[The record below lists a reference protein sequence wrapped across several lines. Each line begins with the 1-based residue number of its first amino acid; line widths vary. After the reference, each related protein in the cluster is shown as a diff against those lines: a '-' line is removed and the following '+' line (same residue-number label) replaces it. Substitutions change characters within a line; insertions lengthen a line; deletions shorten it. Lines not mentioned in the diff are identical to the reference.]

1 MHERLTPFAF
11 STRSRETGW
20 TRTRRDAALAR
31 RGHPGG
37 RVEASSLHLFR
48 GELVVEVYEA
58 APGKFQ
64 IVAPYDEFI
73 HILDGE
79 LILVAEDGER
89 FEYKAGNWV
98 MLPKGWTGTWE
109 NRGNYR
115 ELIAAERKSWE
126 ASASA
131 TGASHE

>member
-1 MHERLTPFAF
+1 MSGSPLSPFKLDPEKLAGRGLEEIPPWPAEAILEGE
-11 STRSRETGW
+11 SKH
-20 TRTRRDAALAR
+20 RRCIFFQGD
-31 RGHPGG
+31 
-37 RVEASSLHLFR
+37 
-48 GELVVEVYEA
+48 LVVEVYEA
-58 APGKFQ
+58 VPGKFQ

-73 HILDGE
+73 HILEGE
-79 LILVAEDGER
+79 LILVAEQGER
-89 FEYKAGNWV
+89 FEYAAGDWV

-131 TGASHE
+131 AGADHE

>member
-1 MHERLTPFAF
+1 MSASPPSPFRLDPEKLAGRGLEEMPPWPTEAILEGE
-11 STRSRETGW
+11 SKH
-20 TRTRRDAALAR
+20 RRCIF
-31 RGHPGG
+31 
-37 RVEASSLHLFR
+37 FR
-48 GELVVEVYEA
+48 GDLVVEVYEA
-58 APGKFQ
+58 APAKFQ

-73 HILDGE
+73 HILEGE
-79 LILVAEDGER
+79 LILVAEDGES
-89 FEYKAGNWV
+89 FEYAAGDWV

-131 TGASHE
+131 TGANHE

>member
-1 MHERLTPFAF
+1 MSGSPFKLDPEKLAGRGLEEMPPWPAEAILEGE
-11 STRSRETGW
+11 SKH
-20 TRTRRDAALAR
+20 RRCIF
-31 RGHPGG
+31 
-37 RVEASSLHLFR
+37 FR
-48 GELVVEVYEA
+48 GDLVVEVYEA

-79 LILVAEDGER
+79 LILVAEDGES
-89 FEYKAGNWV
+89 FEYEAGDWV

-115 ELIAAERKSWE
+115 ELIAAERVSWE
-126 ASASA
+126 ASASS
-131 TGASHE
+131 TGAEHDRA

>member
-1 MHERLTPFAF
+1 MSGSPPSPFRLDPEKLAGRGLVEMPPWPAEAILEGE
-11 STRSRETGW
+11 SKH
-20 TRTRRDAALAR
+20 RRCIFFQGDI
-31 RGHPGG
+31 
-37 RVEASSLHLFR
+37 
-48 GELVVEVYEA
+48 VVEVYEA

-79 LILVAEDGER
+79 LILVAEDGEL
-89 FEYKAGNWV
+89 FEYKAGDWV

-131 TGASHE
+131 AGAGHE

>member
-1 MHERLTPFAF
+1 MSQSPFKLDPEKLAGHGLEEMPPWPAEAILEGE
-11 STRSRETGW
+11 SKH
-20 TRTRRDAALAR
+20 RRCIFFHGDI
-31 RGHPGG
+31 
-37 RVEASSLHLFR
+37 
-48 GELVVEVYEA
+48 VVEVYEA

-73 HILDGE
+73 HILEGQ
-79 LILVAEDGER
+79 LILVATDGET
-89 FEYKAGNWV
+89 FEYESGDWV

-131 TGASHE
+131 STTGS

>member
-1 MHERLTPFAF
+1 MQTSPFKLDP
-11 STRSRETGW
+11 EK
-20 TRTRRDAALAR
+20 LA
-31 RGHPGG
+31 GHGLEEIPPWPAEVILEGESKH
-37 RVEASSLHLFR
+37 RQCIFFR
-48 GELVVEVYEA
+48 GDIVVEVYEA

-73 HILDGE
+73 HILEGE
-79 LILVAEDGER
+79 LILVAQDGEV
-89 FEYKAGNWV
+89 FEYAAGDWV

-115 ELIAAERKSWE
+115 ELIAVERKSWE

-131 TGASHE
+131 TP

>member
-1 MHERLTPFAF
+1 
-11 STRSRETGW
+11 
-20 TRTRRDAALAR
+20 
-31 RGHPGG
+31 
-37 RVEASSLHLFR
+37 
-48 GELVVEVYEA
+48 VVEVYEA

-79 LILVAEDGER
+79 LILVAEDGESFVYR
-89 FEYKAGNWV
+89 TGDWV
-98 MLPKGWTGTWE
+98 MLPTGWTDTWE

-131 TGASHE
+131 AGVNDG